1 MHHLWNTISAEI
13 AVIRHGLQS
22 PESESIKTL
31 LISIDIHVLTT
42 LRIEIDVPGI
52 VLIFWKI
59 SLLFNLQKKTPS
71 RECFNRSEGM
81 LGICICFPSLDLHS

>member
-1 MHHLWNTISAEI
+1 MHQLWNRVSAET

-22 PESESIKTL
+22 SLRPLKHCWFIIK
-31 LISIDIHVLTT
+31 DILTT

-52 VLIFWKI
+52 VLIFWKM
-59 SLLFNLQKKTPS
+59 SLLFNLQKKEPS